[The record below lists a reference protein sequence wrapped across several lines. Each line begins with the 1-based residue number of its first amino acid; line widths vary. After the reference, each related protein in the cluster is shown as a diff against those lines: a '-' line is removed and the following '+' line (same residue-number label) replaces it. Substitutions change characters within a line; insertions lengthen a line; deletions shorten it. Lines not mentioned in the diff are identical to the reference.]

1 MRSMKLLLVA
11 AVLAFALVGCAGGS
25 AKKVDLTSPFIGGT
39 QGILIGFQDLRAD
52 IFDAGKDPFDIVVKL
67 ENKGESLIPKEN
79 IRVKLSGINPSEFDK
94 TQNDLV
100 RAAPDDILQISKDP
114 QGAIL
119 VPPPVFVEFPDFNYK
134 KLIVGATAP
143 FTLRAEVCYLYRTK
157 AVSKLCV
164 RENLLSPQAGGIC
177 EVNADKPLF
186 VSGAPVQILGFK
198 QSAGAKDKVRFQF
211 DVINRAQGLVYER
224 NSACN
229 SVDKRKENRVYV
241 IVETSIPGL
250 SCTGLDV
257 TERGAEGF
265 VTLYSGSKTVTCT
278 QTVGQLADFEQLVNI
293 EAVYDYEE
301 LVQTQITVK
310 SSGEQ

>member
-1 MRSMKLLLVA
+1 MRFSYSL
-11 AVLAFALVGCAGGS
+11 AVLSILAVLLVGCTGGG

-39 QGILIGFQDLRAD
+39 QGVVFGFQDLRAD
-52 IFDAGKDPFDIVVKL
+52 VFDSGRDAFDVVVKL
-67 ENKGESLIPKEN
+67 ENKGEALIPMEN
-79 IRVKLSGINPSEFDK
+79 ARVKLSGINPAEFGK
-94 TQNDLV
+94 SQSDLSKS
-100 RAAPDDILQISKDP
+100 PSDDVLQMSKDP

-119 VPPPVFVEFPDFNYK
+119 IPPPVFVEFPGLNYK
-134 KLIVGATAP
+134 KSIVGAAAP

-177 EVNADKPLF
+177 EVSGDKPLF
-186 VSGAPVQILGFK
+186 VSGAPVQLMNFK

-211 DVINRAQGLVYER
+211 DVVNRGQGLVYER
-224 NSACN
+224 NSACD
-229 SVDKRKENRVYV
+229 SADTRKENRVYI

-250 SCTGLDV
+250 SCTGLES

-265 VTLYSGSKTVTCT
+265 ATLYSGSKTVTCT
-278 QTVGQLADFEQLVNI
+278 QTVAERSDYEQLVNI

-310 SSGEQ
+310 SSGE